1 MIPTLRLVLLLLSL
15 ATVAGPAAAVTL
27 TDVRIGVHGDHTRIV
42 LETDGKAP
50 YIVDAG
56 EKEIIVHVD
65 AAATAEA
72 VTAKSPHLIWVKV
85 EPTQIGAD
93 IHLQM
98 KQPSDVKALVLT
110 GPDRIVLDLYPR

>member
-1 MIPTLRLVLLLLSL
+1 MQIRSALLLLGFTF
-15 ATVAGPAAAVTL
+15 AIANAAGAVTL
-27 TDVRIGVHGDHTRIV
+27 TDVRVGVHGDHTRIV

-65 AAATAEA
+65 AAAMAEA
-72 VTAKSPHLIWVKV
+72 VTAKSPHLLWAKV

-93 IHLQM
+93 IRLSL
-98 KQPSDVKALVLT
+98 KQ
-110 GPDRIVLDLYPR
+110 DRKSVV